1 MKTPLYFALAL
12 LLLNCSPA
20 FAQKTADSTYVRIVH
35 GFENDETIDLGRAL
49 HLEYFKV
56 SFKDSLLKNRVFR
69 FVMREYRNQKLVV
82 EEDFLAGSTPRS
94 FYQYDDKQG
103 FELRLLARPTNE
115 KSLQIN
121 FFFPRFSRFKRFESV
136 EGKSDQY
143 SLRDNNSRA
152 GKVKVPLG
160 KPFAFFT
167 YSLPYEDPK
176 NPGWL
181 QYCALTADG
190 VAPEKW
196 GEKYGVQHYV
206 VLELTI
212 E

>member
-12 LLLNCSPA
+12 LLLNYSPT
-20 FAQKTADSTYVRIVH
+20 FAQKTADSTVVKIDY
-35 GFENDETIDLGRAL
+35 GFENTETIDLGRAL

-56 SFKDSLLKNRVFR
+56 SFKDSLLNKRVFK
-69 FVMREYRNQKLVV
+69 FVMREYRNGKLAL

-103 FELRLLARPTNE
+103 FELRLLARPASE

-121 FFFPRFSRFKRFESV
+121 FFFPRFSRFKRFESE

>member
-1 MKTPLYFALAL
+1 MKIPLYFAFAL
-12 LLLNCSPA
+12 LLNGGLA
-20 FAQKTADSTYVRIVH
+20 FAQKKPDSTLVQIDY
-35 GFENDETIDLGRAL
+35 GFENTETTDLGRAL
-49 HLEYFKV
+49 NLEYFKIN
-56 SFKDSLLKNRVFR
+56 FKDSLLNKHVFK
-69 FVMREYRNQKLVV
+69 FVMREYRNGKLAL

-103 FELRLLARPTNE
+103 FSLRLLARTLSE
-115 KSLQIN
+115 KALQLN
-121 FFFPRFSRFKRFESV
+121 FFFPRFSRVKRFESV
-136 EGKSDQY
+136 ENKSYQY
-143 SLRDNNSRA
+143 SLRDNNA
-152 GKVKVPLG
+152 GGGKVRVPIG
-160 KPFAFFT
+160 KPFPFFT

-212 E
+212 Q